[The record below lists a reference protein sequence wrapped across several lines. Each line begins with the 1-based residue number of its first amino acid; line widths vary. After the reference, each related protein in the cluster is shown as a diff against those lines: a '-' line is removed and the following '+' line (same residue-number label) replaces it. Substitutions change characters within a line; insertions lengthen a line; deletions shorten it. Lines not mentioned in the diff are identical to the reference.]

1 MSASELLELT
11 ITRVRGYVEP
21 FTLEFDKQQKLCI
34 VYGENGTGKSTLC
47 DALELLCEDTVG
59 SLEGRGLGKTDRYL
73 APLGLGGAGSVELK
87 AAGPVVYRASLNAG
101 RVVRA
106 PDDAKPRVVVLRR
119 PQVLRLV
126 NASAADRYS
135 EIASLVDVS
144 RVEASEAAL
153 AKLEKD
159 TERSASESAAR
170 LGGAKQI
177 LEDLFSVAAAAGDPI
192 AWARKEAGAEV
203 PALRAEAARLQ
214 TLIEARAALARRHE
228 TVSTEV
234 QTATAAGLAADA
246 AAKSLAA
253 LERREDGTQSE
264 LVFLLTA
271 ASRLLATH
279 GEGDACPLCQ
289 ATTQAAGLRLRV
301 EERLTALRALQTA
314 MTQSA
319 SAIRAREQADQM
331 VARERQ
337 AYEVE
342 RRTFLQAQS
351 HLVASGGTPT
361 DTVGPPLAPEHLRA
375 WLGDTAP
382 AHQELSQRRAT
393 LVTRAE
399 NLEQLRTAL
408 TTYDDDYEIADRATK
423 LLRVVRAAHERV
435 RSTRHSFVNGVLEKI
450 SEEVGRLYEQ
460 VHPGEGLGKISL
472 ALDAKRR
479 ASLDLSTSFQTAAAV
494 PPQAYLSDS
503 HLDTLGVCVF
513 LALAKLR
520 DAAST
525 ILVLDDVLASVDEP
539 HVDRLVELIHRE
551 AKGFRHVLVTTHYR
565 PWREKLRWGWLKDG
579 QCQVVEL
586 ARWAP
591 NAGPTLLRSSVE
603 IERLRKLMNDH
614 DFDPQAACAKAGVV
628 LEAVLDF
635 LTELY
640 ALKLPR
646 KPRGEWTLGD
656 LLPAF
661 GKRLKAALRVEHQDP
676 TSPTTYV
683 THELGPIVG
692 ELQRVAQTRNLQG
705 AHFNRLSFELL
716 DSDAKHFATK
726 VLEMADL
733 IVHPEHGWPRSD
745 KSGSY
750 WASAQDARRLHPL
763 KEPA

>member
-1 MSASELLELT
+1 MSASDLLELT

-21 FTLEFDKQQKLCI
+21 FSLSFEKHQKLCI

-47 DALELLCEDTVG
+47 DALELLCENTVG
-59 SLEGRGLGKTDRYL
+59 SLEGRGLGKTDKYL
-73 APLGLGGAGSVELK
+73 APLGLVGAGSVELK
-87 AAGPVVYRASLNAG
+87 AAGPVVYSASLSGG

-106 PDDAKPRVVVLRR
+106 PDGAKPRVVVLRR
-119 PQVLRLV
+119 AQVLKLV
-126 NASAADRYS
+126 NASAADRYG

-159 TERSASESAAR
+159 TARSASDSGAR
-170 LGGAKQI
+170 LAGAKQI
-177 LEDLFSVAAAAGDPI
+177 LEDLFNVAAAAGDPI

-228 TVSTEV
+228 TVSAEV
-234 QTATAAGLAADA
+234 KVATAAGLAAEA
-246 AAKSLAA
+246 AAKSVAA
-253 LERREDGTQSE
+253 LERRDDVPQSE
-264 LVFLLTA
+264 LVSLLTA
-271 ASRLLATH
+271 ASRLLSAH
-279 GEGDACPLCQ
+279 GERDECPLCES
-289 ATTQAAGLRLRV
+289 TTQASGLRLRV
-301 EERLTALRALQTA
+301 EDRLSALRALQTA

-319 SAIRAREQADQM
+319 NANRAHEQAEQI

-337 AYEVE
+337 GYEVE
-342 RRTFLQAQS
+342 RETFLQAERD
-351 HLVASGGTPT
+351 LVASGAAPSATAA
-361 DTVGPPLAPEHLRA
+361 PPLVAEQLPA
-375 WLGDTAP
+375 WLGDTGA
-382 AHQELSQRRAT
+382 AYEEVNQRRAT

-399 NLEQLRTAL
+399 NLERLRRAL

-423 LLRVVRAAHERV
+423 LLGAVKAAHERV
-435 RSTRHSFVNGVLEKI
+435 RSTRHAFVNGVLEQI
-450 SEEVGRLYEQ
+450 SEEVGRLYDQ
-460 VHPGEGLGKISL
+460 VHPGEGIGKISL

-551 AKGFRHVLVTTHYR
+551 SKGFRHVLVTTHYR

-591 NAGPTLLRSSVE
+591 NVGPTLLRSTPE
-603 IERLRKLMNDH
+603 IERLRKLLNDD
-614 DFDPQAACAKAGVV
+614 DFDPQAACAKAGVL

-661 GKRLKAALRVEHQDP
+661 GKKLKAALRVEHQDP
-676 TSPTTYV
+676 TNPSTYV
-683 THELGPIVG
+683 THDLGPIVG
-692 ELQRVAQTRNLQG
+692 ELQRVAQIRNLQG

-733 IVHPEHGWPRSD
+733 LVHPEHGWPRSD

-750 WASAQDARRLHPL
+750 WASAKDARRLHPL